1 MKMASELG
9 THPYAIERTDRVP
22 APRYHDREFYDLE
35 CERLWPRVW
44 QMACRLEE
52 IPKAGDFVEYENLGQ
67 SVIVLRQADD
77 SVKAFHNTCRHR
89 GTRLL
94 EDRGS
99 CRGGIVCP
107 FHGWCWN
114 LDGSNRLVYAPDLFE
129 ESKLDPERL
138 KLRACRVELWGGS
151 AFICMDDDAPS
162 LRDSIEPFASFHDA
176 RGVENMRTE
185 WWHST
190 VLPVNWKLAME
201 AFMESYHVARTHPQM
216 IARNSGKG
224 DGAQDGLASRKV
236 GEVLTRAASSDQ
248 VIESSLYFMRTLSE
262 GMASMVLE
270 KDIRVAEGLRDTKL
284 PDDPAEASMEWNR
297 RLNDAITSWNR
308 SSGIPLPDQNELMEQ
323 GLVSVVNYCFPH
335 YFLLPMYGNAAAY
348 RVRPLGPEE
357 CLFEIWSLT
366 MFPEGEAPEEPLR
379 TPVPMA
385 ADDPRWPPLPRQD
398 FANLPRQQAGLH
410 GKGFEFMQLSTKVEG
425 MIGNYQRLIDGYLA
439 RLGHDKLLPALQQVS
454 GPIDDCSKDLGF

>member
-1 MKMASELG
+1 MQSEQE
-9 THPYAIERTDRVP
+9 TFPHPMTRPDRVP
-22 APRYHDREFYDLE
+22 AERYHDREFYELE

-52 IPKAGDFVEYENLGQ
+52 IPDAGDFVEYEILDQ
-67 SVIVLRQADD
+67 SIVILRQIDD
-77 SVKAFHNTCRHR
+77 TVKAFYNTCRHR

-94 EDRGS
+94 DDRGN
-99 CRGGIVCP
+99 CRDGIACP

-114 LDGSNRLVYAPDLFE
+114 LDGTNRLVYARNLFE
-129 ESKLDPERL
+129 EAKLDPEHL
-138 KLRACRVELWGGS
+138 KLRECRVELWGGC
-151 AFICMDDDAPS
+151 AFICMDDAAPS
-162 LRDSIEPFASFHDA
+162 LRDSIEPFGSFHEA
-176 RGVENMRTE
+176 RGVEKMRTE
-185 WWHST
+185 WWYSS

-216 IARNSGKG
+216 IARSSGAG

-262 GMASMVLE
+262 GMASMVLQ
-270 KDIRVAEGLRDTKL
+270 KDIRVAEGLRDMKL
-284 PDDPAEASMEWNR
+284 PADPAEASEAWNR

-308 SSGIPLPDQNELMEQ
+308 SAGISLPDQNELMEK
-323 GLVSVVNYCFPH
+323 GLISVVNYCFPH

-366 MFPEGEAPEEPLR
+366 MFPEGEGPQERLR
-379 TPVPMA
+379 TPVPMP
-385 ADDPRWPPLPRQD
+385 ADDPRWPELPRQD
-398 FANLPRQQAGLH
+398 FKNLPRQQAGLH
-410 GKGFEFMQLSTKVEG
+410 AKGFDFMQLSTQVEG

-439 RLGHDKLLPALQQVS
+439 ELGYDKLLPAVQQVS
-454 GPIDDCSKDLGF
+454 GPIDDCAKDLGF